1 MRFWKKIRTP
11 IRTVPRI
18 ENQKG
23 QATIMIATMIMTL
36 VLLFAFTVN
45 TGMLV
50 NAKINL
56 QNAADVAAYAGAAT
70 QARQLNDISY
80 LNYEMRRQYKKFLFR
95 YYVVGSM
102 SQKNFPRGAGGSGAY
117 NFSPDGVDANAFGVP
132 AVCFIF
138 NSQDN
143 FCQKAA
149 LDAIPVPKGNPMDS
163 ISGAVHDQLANLE
176 KIRQESCLGIGQV
189 NQQVLIFWLFNAD
202 PSLSEIEKLLATSG
216 AGDPE
221 AQKFND
227 RMKATLTLS
236 RGLGVIPKLMI
247 LRQRIKTLQEYL
259 NATPQ
264 TGLTLEKA
272 GQLKTQ
278 GDVAARER
286 SIQAFY
292 SAYYTLGPHTFNS
305 GEIQMDELLPTGS
318 QGADLLALQDI
329 KAKFD
334 TFAVDARIESC
345 EADPPKKPN
354 KDDPKPCVACPV
366 PVTMGAE
373 IPVGVYKEQS
383 SLTFYALRIQA
394 KAKVLFS
401 PFGDMQLKAYAAAQP
416 FGSRIG
422 PALDGSTF
430 APGNAG
436 VGKTGMFCGAG
447 VMGNN
452 CTKNIPNLPIK
463 EGDSSSTTGGW
474 FMKDVLGTMFSKFN
488 QQGTAEGV
496 PPSNIGDAELSRAYQ
511 AAMAPNPVE
520 KGQYNI
526 LSDAADPFVQAFE
539 GGSGPDRGIYSFWAP
554 ITSPDKQG
562 KGDLD
567 QTLKEMVDGLSG
579 PGQANLGKSLM
590 PASVR
595 SAIVQSLTSYFGK
608 LREGKGEDGEG
619 FHIARLR
626 NPYRTLGADG
636 YEPITLSPDLMLN
649 AKEVKTSWSDLK
661 DGNFATQGRTGY
673 SVKFVS
679 FQTLR
684 EKDGVTSDGK
694 GKIWTNTPAAV
705 DGDAGE
711 DMIQIRH

>member
-1 MRFWKKIRTP
+1 MHF
-11 IRTVPRI
+11 RI
-18 ENQKG
+18 KRHPLPALENQKG
-23 QATIMIATMIMTL
+23 QATIMIATMTLTL

-95 YYVVGSM
+95 YYVVGNM
-102 SQKNFPRGAGGSGAY
+102 SQRNFPRSPGGSGPY
-117 NFSPDGVDANAFGVP
+117 DFSPDGNPAHAFGVP

-149 LDAIPVPKGNPMDS
+149 LDAIPVPKGNPMDG
-163 ISGAVHDQLANLE
+163 ISAAVHDQLANLE

-189 NQQVLIFWLFNAD
+189 NKQVLMFWLFNAD
-202 PSLSEIEKLLATSG
+202 PSLVELEQLLAASS
-216 AGDPE
+216 ANDDE
-221 AQKFND
+221 ARKFND

-247 LRQRIKTLQEYL
+247 LRQRIKTLQGYVNGE
-259 NATPQ
+259 PQ
-264 TGLTLEKA
+264 TGFTLEKA
-272 GQLKTQ
+272 SRLKTQ

-292 SAYYTLGPHTFNS
+292 SAYYTLGPHTFHS
-305 GEIQMDELLPTGS
+305 DEVQMDELLPRGAEGS
-318 QGADLLALQDI
+318 DLLALRDV
-329 KAKFD
+329 KTKFD
-334 TFAVDARIESC
+334 TFAVDARIENC
-345 EADPPKKPN
+345 TADPPIQPN
-354 KDDPKPCVACPV
+354 KDNPKPCVSCPV
-366 PVTMGAE
+366 PLLMGAD
-373 IPVGVYKEQS
+373 IPVGVYKDQS
-383 SLTFYALRIQA
+383 SLTFYAVRVQA

-401 PFGDMQLKAYAAAQP
+401 PFGDVQLKAYSAAQP

-422 PALDGSTF
+422 PMLDPQSFSGSTSGTK
-430 APGNAG
+430 AA
-436 VGKTGMFCGAG
+436 VDFCGAATF
-447 VMGNN
+447 GNG
-452 CTKNIPNLPIK
+452 CVGTTPNLALK
-463 EGDSSSTTGGW
+463 EQDSSSRSGGW
-474 FMKDVLGTMFSKFN
+474 FMQDVLGTMFSKFN
-488 QQGTAEGV
+488 KAGTPEGV
-496 PPSNIGDAELSRAYQ
+496 PPSSIGDAELSRAYQ

-520 KGQYNI
+520 GKLYNI

-539 GGSGPDRGIYSFWAP
+539 EKEGPDRGVYSFWAP

-567 QTLKEMVDGLSG
+567 QTLKEMVDTLAE
-579 PGQANLGKSLM
+579 PGKSNLGKGPMS
-590 PASVR
+590 ANVKA
-595 SAIVQSLTSYFGK
+595 AIVGSLTSYFGK

-626 NPYRTLGADG
+626 NPYRTLASDG
-636 YEPITLSPDLMLN
+636 YEPISLSPELLLN
-649 AKEVKTSWSDLK
+649 PKEAKSSWAELK
-661 DGNFATQGRTGY
+661 DGNLALQGRTGY

-684 EKDGVTSDGK
+684 EREGVSSNGSGK
-694 GKIWTNTPAAV
+694 VWTNAPSAV
-705 DGDAGE
+705 DNEAGE
-711 DMIQIRH
+711 DMMQIKH